1 VESPPVRSA
10 HVTVA
15 ARFEPPPSEVWSR
28 FTDFSDAHVGAGA
41 RVEVLVPGES
51 RWVRRGSADLG
62 VVEERA
68 GDGADGVVAY
78 RARVPGGSALDDLD
92 AVVRVSQ
99 DGVGTLVTWSTE
111 GITPRS
117 AEDRER
123 VRTWLG
129 ERLRS
134 AGGQVLPPLTMDVW
148 LGAHRPIARTS
159 LDGTGSATWSPT
171 TATLIAGER
180 DAVLVDALM
189 TTEEADQLVT
199 WIRGTGKRLRAVVVT
214 QGQPDHFFGLGQVLR
229 AFPDA
234 VATAV
239 ADVAE
244 HARAHT
250 GSVLRAR
257 WETLFPGRLPVT
269 VTAPTPGPAGA
280 IDLEGHS
287 LQLFDVGE
295 VAGRPSSVVAVRDL
309 DALIGGDLVYNGV
322 HPWLIGTDARD
333 RRRWWRAL
341 DLVEALRPAWVVAG
355 HRHPG
360 ATSDAAGAQVADLRR
375 YLEDVETTLAA
386 STDPASFVA
395 AMVRRW
401 PHHGNRSTL
410 EASAVSH
417 FADGRTLAPGTFPD
431 LLPDGRDADGTG
443 ADPTT
448 PD

>member
-1 VESPPVRSA
+1 MESPPVRRA

-15 ARFEPPPSEVWSR
+15 ARFDSPPSEVWSR
-28 FTDFSDAHVGAGA
+28 FVDFSDAHVGLGA
-41 RVEVLVPGES
+41 RAEVLVPGES
-51 RWVRRGSADLG
+51 RWVRRGPADLG

-68 GDGADGVVAY
+68 GDGADGVIAY
-78 RARVPGGSALDDLD
+78 RARVPGGSAIDDLD

-99 DGVGTLVTWSTE
+99 EGDGSLVTWSTE
-111 GITPRS
+111 GLAQRS
-117 AEDRER
+117 TDERER
-123 VRTWLG
+123 VGTWLG

-148 LGAHRPIARTS
+148 LGGYRPIARTS

-189 TTEEADQLVT
+189 TTEEAEQLVA

-214 QGQPDHFFGLGQVLR
+214 QGQADHFFGLGQVLG

-239 ADVAE
+239 AGVAE
-244 HARAHT
+244 QARAHT
-250 GSVLRAR
+250 GGVLRTR
-257 WETLFPGRLPVT
+257 WETLFPGRLPATLSV
-269 VTAPTPGPAGA
+269 PTRAPAGS
-280 IDLEGHS
+280 IDLEGHT

-295 VAGRPSSVVAVRDL
+295 IAGRPTSLVSVRHL

-322 HPWLIGTDARD
+322 HPWLIGTDSRD
-333 RRRWWRAL
+333 RRQWWRAL
-341 DLVEALRPAWVVAG
+341 DLVEALRPAWVVAS

-375 YLEDVETTLAA
+375 YLEDVDTALAA
-386 STDPASFVA
+386 STEPAAFVA
-395 AMVRRW
+395 AMIRRW

-410 EASAVSH
+410 EASALSH
-417 FADGRTLAPGTFPD
+417 FAGRRTLPPTAFPD
-431 LLPDGRDADGTG
+431 LLPGGPGTERAG
-443 ADPTT
+443 VDRTT
-448 PD
+448 LE